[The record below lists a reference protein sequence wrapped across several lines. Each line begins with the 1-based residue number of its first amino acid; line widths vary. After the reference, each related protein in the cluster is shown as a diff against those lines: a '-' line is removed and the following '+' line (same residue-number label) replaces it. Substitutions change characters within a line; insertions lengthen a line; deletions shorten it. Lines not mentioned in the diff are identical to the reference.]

1 MLVAGQPNG
10 AASWFPCNDHPR
22 DKASYL
28 ITVTTDANYRAV
40 CNGVLLSR
48 TSRASRET
56 WVYEQAEP
64 MATYLATVQIGRYEL
79 LTLNAERPS
88 GHVPQY
94 ARRSRVAGG
103 RRPDRA
109 GPPARHDAD
118 FHQLLWAVSV
128 PGVHRGGRPGTC
140 WRSRWKRRHCPS
152 WAPITCGRT
161 GTRNG

>member
-1 MLVAGQPNG
+1 MGWEELSDGVLVAGQPNG

-22 DKASYL
+22 DKASYR

-79 LTLNAERPS
+79 LTLNAERP
-88 GHVPQY
+88 VR
-94 ARRSRVAGG
+94 ARPAVCWPF
-103 RRPDRA
+103 RRRWRPPP
-109 GPPARHDAD
+109 GPPWPASPA
-118 FHQLLWAVSV
+118 
-128 PGVHRGGRPGTC
+128 
-140 WRSRWKRRHCPS
+140 
-152 WAPITCGRT
+152 
-161 GTRNG
+161 